1 MPFDKE
7 LYEGYCVQY
16 SEKKYRE
23 DKNSLF
29 GLLAA
34 MLGCCCLFAGI
45 FAAVEN
51 EWGRFAVWLPFYLLF
66 FWLLLRWRAKPEP
79 ERMKIWVQGDSFC
92 TQTGAQRS
100 RRYRFAEI
108 TRVSYHSQH
117 GKLHKMPKIPSFW
130 AIYVGEECVVAFQK
144 DMENA
149 HRLLKRL
156 DKMGLITT
164 YGSGYTRDT

>member
-7 LYEGYCVQY
+7 LYEGYRVQY
-16 SEKKYRE
+16 AQQKCRE
-23 DKNSLF
+23 AKNSLF
-29 GLLAA
+29 GLLAVL
-34 MLGCCCLFAGI
+34 LGCCFLSAGI
-45 FAAVEN
+45 LAAMEN
-51 EWGRFAVWLPFYLLF
+51 AWSRFAVWLPFYMLTFWALF
-66 FWLLLRWRAKPEP
+66 RWRAKPEP

-100 RRYRFAEI
+100 RRYRFSEI

-117 GKLHKMPKIPSFW
+117 GKLHRMPKTPPYW
-130 AIYVGEECVVAFQK
+130 AIYVGEDCVAAFQK

-149 HRLLKRL
+149 HRLLGKL

-164 YGSGYTRDT
+164 YGTGYTEGA